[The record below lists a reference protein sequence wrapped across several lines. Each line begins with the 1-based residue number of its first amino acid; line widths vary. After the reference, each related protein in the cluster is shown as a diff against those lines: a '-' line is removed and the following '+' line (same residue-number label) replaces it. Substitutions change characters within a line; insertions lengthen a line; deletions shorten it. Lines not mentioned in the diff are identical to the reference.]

1 MLGASIFL
9 DLMAIRIPKRPSA
22 FLWVDNSQMILSYT
36 SKTET
41 NLSMQEYDPDV
52 TSWSNFI

>member
-22 FLWVDNSQMILSYT
+22 FLCVDNSQMILSYT

-52 TSWSNFI
+52 TS